1 MKKMTITRYT
11 YICCG
16 IPWITAKKQATSG
29 EHQKS
34 YASNLTPNISPGL
47 IWSHK
52 HFSVGLY
59 TLEEGGYTKAILCL
73 DFFTP
78 VICISRKRNK
88 IGQKKPMLLS
98 EMSFDSK

>member
-52 HFSVGLY
+52 HFLVGLY
-59 TLEEGGYTKAILCL
+59 TLEEGGLYESNFVPG
-73 DFFTP
+73 FFHT
-78 VICISRKRNK
+78 CYLYL
-88 IGQKKPMLLS
+88 KK
-98 EMSFDSK
+98 EE